1 MRWISRVTIAMN
13 STAIV
18 FSNNDLSSVQRIY
31 PILHK
36 SALDQIIWAVDGDRS
51 IPDFILSHN
60 SKTDIVSYSQI
71 RLGKSNAY
79 NRALKLIENENVF
92 LISSDITFDSSIFQ
106 AILERI
112 EDHGLA
118 ITNVTQVRQNGLIR
132 KVGCLLWC
140 IRDIQLRYFSE
151 NGIPIHGGEFLYIKR
166 KFLERLP
173 EVVNDDAYQCL
184 IAQKNGARGVYFGDL
199 EVKNFVPST
208 LTDLIQQRRRINYG
222 HIQIGKKL
230 EKPSSVSFMV
240 LNNTGGT
247 LAIFKKTLKRNKR
260 WALIFP
266 ILILI
271 EIIAKL
277 SAYIDVMTSHDQI
290 LWKNIET
297 SKS

>member
-1 MRWISRVTIAMN
+1 MITIN

-18 FSNNDLSSVQRIY
+18 FSNNDLYSVERIY
-31 PILHK
+31 PLLHN
-36 SALDQIIWAVDGDRS
+36 SGLNQIIWAIDGDKS
-51 IPDFILSHN
+51 IPDFISSHN
-60 SKTDIVSYSQI
+60 NQTDIISYS
-71 RLGKSNAY
+71 RDRTGKSSAY
-79 NRALKLIENENVF
+79 NRALKLIDNENVF

-106 AILERI
+106 DIMERI
-112 EDHGLA
+112 GDHGLA
-118 ITNVTQVRQNGLIR
+118 LTNVTQVKVNGLIR
-132 KVGCLLWC
+132 KAGCLLWC
-140 IRDIQLRYFSE
+140 IRDIQLRFFSN

-166 KFLERLP
+166 KFLEKLP

-184 IAQKNGARGVYFGDL
+184 LAQKNGAKGVYFGDI

-222 HIQIGKKL
+222 HIQIGRKL
-230 EKPSSVSFMV
+230 ERPSSVSFMV
-240 LNNTGGT
+240 LNNSRGT

-266 ILILI
+266 LLILI

-277 SAYIDVMTSHDQI
+277 SAYIDVFTNHDQI

>member
-1 MRWISRVTIAMN
+1 MITMN

-18 FSNNDLSSVQRIY
+18 FSNNDLTSVERIY
-31 PILHK
+31 PILHNTG
-36 SALDQIIWAVDGDRS
+36 LNQIIWAIDGDKS

-60 SKTDIVSYSQI
+60 NKTDIVSYSHI
-71 RLGKSNAY
+71 RLGKSAAY
-79 NRALKLIENENVF
+79 NRALRLIENENVF
-92 LISSDITFDSSIFQ
+92 LISSDITFEPSIFKS
-106 AILERI
+106 ILERI
-112 EDHGLA
+112 DGHGLA
-118 ITNVTQVRQNGLIR
+118 LTNVTQIKINGLIR

-151 NGIPIHGGEFLYIKR
+151 NGIPIHGGEFLYINR
-166 KFLERLP
+166 KFLEKLP

-184 IAQKNGARGVYFGDL
+184 LAQNNGAKGVYFGDL

-208 LTDLIQQRRRINYG
+208 LTDLVQQRRRINYG

-240 LNNTGGT
+240 LNNSRGT
-247 LAIFKKTLKRNKR
+247 LSILKKTLKKNKR
-260 WALIFP
+260 WVLIFP
-266 ILILI
+266 ILILV

-277 SAYIDVMTSHDQI
+277 SAYIDIMTNHDQI